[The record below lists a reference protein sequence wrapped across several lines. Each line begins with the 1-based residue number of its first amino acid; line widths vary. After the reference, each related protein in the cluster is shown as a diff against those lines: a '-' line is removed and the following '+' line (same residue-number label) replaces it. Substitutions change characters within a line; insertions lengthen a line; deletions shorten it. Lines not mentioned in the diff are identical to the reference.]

1 MDREEPFQHFAMR
14 GKPVKEYRG
23 VRLRSRQIG
32 QAILTVDQ
40 LDRQRWGHLAQASE
54 VSLRVGDLSLC
65 PFLGEVVQS
74 RLVLPGDRTG
84 RVSDRPRQRP
94 RLELGRQ
101 ASSMRRLPDHGRC
114 DRQDL
119 KGKKA

>member
-1 MDREEPFQHFAMR
+1 MDREEPSQHFAMR

-23 VRLRSRQIG
+23 VRLRSRQFG

-54 VSLRVGDLSLC
+54 VSLHVGDLSPC
-65 PFLGEVVQS
+65 QSLGEVVQS

-84 RVSDRPRQRP
+84 RVSDRPRLRP
-94 RLELGRQ
+94 RRELGWQ
-101 ASSMRRLPDHGRC
+101 AGSMRRLPDHGRC

-119 KGKKA
+119 KGRKA